1 MAASSGVE
9 DWKLWSPPVE
19 KHFIDVLVEEEAKGN
34 MPSGQFKK
42 RLWTVVRNEFNQRAK
57 KAYRKDQ
64 LCQKYQRLKQRH
76 RVFFLANRSNWN
88 EIGFY
93 H

>member
-19 KHFIDVLVEEEAKGN
+19 KHFIDVLVEEPKGN
-34 MPSGQFKK
+34 MPFEQFKK
-42 RLWTVVRNEFNQRAK
+42 GLWTIVWDKFNQRAG

-64 LCQKYQRLKQRH
+64 LR
-76 RVFFLANRSNWN
+76 
-88 EIGFY
+88 
-93 H
+93 